1 MAVGGFNRLTGCV
14 LGVALAFVMLAVA
27 VAAPAATPR
36 AFVEAIYKSYL
47 GKDSKGVLLTD
58 EAAIR
63 RYFAPPLADALVKD
77 RAEADKRGD
86 VPTLD
91 GDPFVDAQDWEISR
105 LSINVNDR
113 RCGHRHRDRH
123 LHQFQEARD
132 HAARPR
138 EDGGGLAHRRDQGA
152 KLVPAGFDEG
162 EVGLDGGPDRRTKAS
177 LIPAIRR
184 RLKHHR

>member
-1 MAVGGFNRLTGCV
+1 MAVGGFNRLTGGV

-77 RAEADKRGD
+77 RVEADKRGD

-105 LSINVNDR
+105 LSINVNTAGADTATATVTFTNFKKPVTMR
-113 RCGHRHRDRH
+113 LDLVNTAAGWRIAEIKAPNWSLRD
-123 LHQFQEARD
+123 LMK
-132 HAARPR
+132 
-138 EDGGGLAHRRDQGA
+138 G
-152 KLVPAGFDEG
+152 K
-162 EVGLDGGPDRRTKAS
+162 
-177 LIPAIRR
+177 
-184 RLKHHR
+184 